1 MQRYN
6 AHEGWKG
13 GLNQVF
19 WGGRTNLFFVVKQI
33 KILHYM
39 LTMATKIVYSFMEI
53 IQDTYQV
60 LGVGILMLINT
71 IFSFFYLI
79 SF

>member
-1 MQRYN
+1 MQRYT

-13 GLNQVF
+13 GLNQ
-19 WGGRTNLFFVVKQI
+19 GFFVVKQI

-53 IQDTYQV
+53 I
-60 LGVGILMLINT
+60 
-71 IFSFFYLI
+71 
-79 SF
+79 

>member
-1 MQRYN
+1 MQHHT

-13 GLNQVF
+13 ELNQGF
-19 WGGRTNLFFVVKQI
+19 LRGRNNLFFVVKQI

-39 LTMATKIVYSFMEI
+39 LTMATKIVYNFMEI

-60 LGVGILMLINT
+60 IGVGILMLINT
-71 IFSFFYLI
+71 ILSFFYLI